1 MSNSEY
7 TDFVQDKKLEASP
20 VGFEPNPSQYGKL
33 YGFQEDIVTWSIRRG
48 RAAIFAD
55 CGLGKTPMQL
65 KWAEQVGSETG
76 QPILIVAPLAV
87 SEQTLREAG
96 KFNVSPARVC
106 ASQADVGPGVN
117 ITNYEKLHHFDREVF
132 GGIVLDESS
141 ILKSYDGKT
150 KQKIVSFA
158 EPIEYRLACTATP
171 APNDYTEL
179 LTHAEYLDIMSRK
192 EILATFFVQDGNTT
206 TSWRLKGHAEE
217 EFWEWVAS
225 WCIAVRDPSDVGYRS
240 GRFELPELLIESITV
255 DSGWS
260 RSDTLFSGVAKSLDE
275 QRAARDES
283 LQQRVERTAGMV
295 NGSDEPWIVWCG
307 LNKESEALTS
317 AIPDAVEISGSDS
330 QAHKRDA
337 MLAFQR
343 GDNRVI
349 VTKPSIAG
357 HGMNWQHCSNQ
368 IFMGMSHSYEQFY
381 QAVRRSWRFGQTD
394 GVNVYLVTAE
404 ANRRVIE
411 NVRQKEKRA
420 RRMMDEIVTHMME
433 SAHDLN
439 QKASKDE
446 AEYTRNSASG
456 EGWRIDQG
464 DCVEITKEME
474 DDSIGLSVFSPPFP
488 GMYVYSNSKRDMGNV
503 RDLDQMIE
511 HFKFLAEPLLE
522 KTMSGRSC
530 VVHLTQVL
538 AKKKYDGYI
547 GLKDFRGRVIEMMED
562 VGWRLYGEVTID
574 KDPQVK
580 AVRTKDT
587 GLQFKSLAK
596 DAARMHQAMADYL
609 LQFRAPGENPDPI
622 RAGISEKYDN
632 EDGWIT
638 NEEWIRWA
646 RPVWYASD
654 FCPEGCEGIKET
666 NTLNA
671 HHAREED
678 DEKHL
683 APLQLGVLERCIK
696 LWSNPGDVV
705 YDPFMGIGSTPYMAL
720 RLNRQARGAELKR
733 SYFELAKKH
742 VAEAKR
748 ETNTLFQENGRNREY
763 A

>member
-1 MSNSEY
+1 MPTEY
-7 TDFVQDKKLEASP
+7 LEFVRNKQLEADA
-20 VGFEPNPSQYGKL
+20 VGFEADPSRFGKL
-33 YGFQEDIVTWSIRRG
+33 YDFQQDILTWALERG

-55 CGLGKTPMQL
+55 CGLGKTPIQL
-65 KWAEQVGSETG
+65 KWAEQVTMHTG

-87 SEQTLREAG
+87 ANQTHREAA

-106 ASQADVGPGVN
+106 ASQDDVGEGVN
-117 ITNYEKLHHFDREVF
+117 ITNYEKLHHFERSAF

-150 KQKIVSFA
+150 KQRIVSFA
-158 EPIEYRLACTATP
+158 EPIDYRLACTATP

-192 EILATFFVQDGNTT
+192 EVLATFFVQDGNTT

-225 WCIAVRDPSDVGYRS
+225 WCVALRGPQDLGYPA
-240 GRFELPELLIESITV
+240 GKFDLPKLNIQSRTV
-255 DSGWS
+255 DSGWK
-260 RSDTLFSGVAKSLDE
+260 RDDMLFGGVAETLDD
-275 QRAARDES
+275 QRAARDAS
-283 LQQRVERTAGMV
+283 LDQRVEETASLI
-295 NGSDEPWIVWCG
+295 NDSDEPWIVWCG
-307 LNKESEALTS
+307 LNKESEAVTR

-330 QAHKRDA
+330 EQHKRDA
-337 MLAFQR
+337 MLGFQR
-343 GDNRVI
+343 GDIRVI

-357 HGMNWQHCSNQ
+357 HGMNWQHCSKQ
-368 IFMGMSHSYEQFY
+368 VFMGMSHSYEQFY
-381 QAVRRSWRFGQTD
+381 QAVRRSWRFGQEDDVT
-394 GVNVYLVTAE
+394 VHLITAE

-411 NVRQKEKRA
+411 NVRSKEKNA
-420 RRMMDEIVTHMME
+420 RKMMDEIVQRMME
-433 SAHDLN
+433 SGQALN
-439 QKASKDE
+439 KRATKDE
-446 AEYTRNSASG
+446 MEYERDRF
-456 EGWRIDQG
+456 EGDNYELHLG
-464 DCVEITKEME
+464 DCVEVTKEME

-503 RDLDQMIE
+503 QDLDQMID
-511 HFKFLAEPLLE
+511 HFKFLAEPLRE
-522 KTMSGRSC
+522 KTMPGRSC

-538 AKKKYDGYI
+538 AKKKYDGYV

-562 VGWRLYGEVTID
+562 AGWTLYGEVTID

-609 LQFRAPGENPDPI
+609 LQFRAPGDNPEPI
-622 RAGISEKYDN
+622 EAGVSEKYDN

-646 RPVWYASD
+646 RPVWFAD
-654 FCPEGCEGIKET
+654 DLTPEGFEGISET

-671 HHAREED
+671 HPAREED
-678 DEKHL
+678 DERHL

-720 RLNRQARGAELKR
+720 RLNRQAAGAELKR
-733 SYFELAKKH
+733 SYFNLAKKH
-742 VAEAKR
+742 VGRALQDR
-748 ETNTLFQENGRNREY
+748 NNLFAG
-763 A
+763 AVAPAA